1 MNDDISPRKETVMQ
15 AAVARGLLGEK
26 HLLAAFIDMD
36 GIEKTVASLRAAFD
50 DHFTHAFAAKANC
63 LHRVLALLRQCGMG
77 CEVAS
82 PGEFAQARRAGF
94 LPHEIVLDSP
104 AKTLGE
110 IEQALR
116 QGTALN
122 IDNFQELERVT
133 ALMATLSSNSEIGIR
148 INPQV
153 GVGTIAATSTAT
165 RTSKFGIPLEDAGQ
179 RARLLQA
186 YIERPWLT
194 GVHTHVGSQGCSLE
208 LIASG
213 VAKVVTFAEEINAAV
228 GRQQVQVLDIGGGL
242 PVNFASDEFTPGYD
256 EYAALLRTYAPALF
270 SGAYRVITEFGRSV
284 VAKNGFI
291 AARVEYTKTSGDRHI
306 AITHAGAQVA
316 ARTVFLPE
324 MWAIRLSAFD
334 AQGRFK
340 RGEKIPQDVAGPC
353 CFAGD
358 ILAHERPLPLLEPG
372 DFILAH
378 DTGAYYF
385 STPFQYNSLPDA
397 AVYGFHVGD
406 DHEVS
411 FELLRA
417 EQSIEHVVEASGLF
431 KAVRS

>member
-1 MNDDISPRKETVMQ
+1 MQ
-15 AAVARGLLGEK
+15 AAVARGLLGEE

-36 GIEKTVASLRAAFD
+36 GTQKTVASLRAAFD

-63 LHRVLALLRQCGMG
+63 LHRVLALLRACGMG

-116 QGTALN
+116 LGIALN

-133 ALMATLSSNSEIGIR
+133 ALMATLSSNSEIGVR

-153 GVGTIAATSTAT
+153 GVGAIAATSTAT
-165 RTSKFGIPLEDAGQ
+165 RTSKFGIPLEDEGQ
-179 RARLLQA
+179 RARLIQA

-213 VAKVVTFAEEINAAV
+213 VAKVVAFAEEINAAV
-228 GRQQVQVLDIGGGL
+228 GRRQVRVLDIGGGL
-242 PVNFASDEFTPGYD
+242 PVNFASDEFTPSYA
-256 EYAALLRTYAPALF
+256 EYAALLRARAPALF
-270 SGAYRVITEFGRSV
+270 SGAYRVITEFGRSIM
-284 VAKNGFI
+284 AKNGFI

-316 ARTVFLPE
+316 ARTVFMPE

-340 RGEKIPQDVAGPC
+340 RGKKIPQDVAGPC

-397 AVYGFHVGD
+397 AVYGFHIGEDNAVR
-406 DHEVS
+406 

-417 EQSIEHVVEASGLF
+417 EESIDHVVETSGRLQ
-431 KAVRS
+431 